1 MELVFDSM
9 EWVNQLVVP
18 WFWNRLRRKRTMVA
32 GCGSKCLE
40 RGHRAHRTSPATCT
54 CDNPTA
60 EWRRYAN
67 CEWIPAINWIGVA
80 FVGTE
85 IREMGIYLA
94 KIHGRFGWNERPF
107 TRADFDSK
115 FTNISIYSTTW
126 IDLCESEDDTD
137 AFYQQ
142 FSRLFLK
149 ETNFYLI
156 RRLNGSS
163 T

>member
-1 MELVFDSM
+1 M
-9 EWVNQLVVP
+9 
-18 WFWNRLRRKRTMVA
+18 
-32 GCGSKCLE
+32 
-40 RGHRAHRTSPATCT
+40 
-54 CDNPTA
+54 
-60 EWRRYAN
+60 
-67 CEWIPAINWIGVA
+67 
-80 FVGTE
+80 GTE
-85 IREMGIYLA
+85 IRENGIYLA

-115 FTNISIYSTTW
+115 LTNISIYSATW

-142 FSRLFLK
+142 FSRLFLE